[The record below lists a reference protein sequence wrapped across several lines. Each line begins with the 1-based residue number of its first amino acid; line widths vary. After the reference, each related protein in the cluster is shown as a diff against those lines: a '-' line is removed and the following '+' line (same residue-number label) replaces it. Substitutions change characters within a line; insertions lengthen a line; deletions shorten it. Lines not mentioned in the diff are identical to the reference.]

1 MILRI
6 ICAALFASG
15 LVTPLEA
22 DAGDIW
28 RAGATVSVTAD
39 GAPDVWAAG
48 ASVSVRGTVL
58 NDVWAAGAIV
68 NVAATTGADVWAAG
82 SRVRISGRVGDMLSV
97 SGAEVDIDA
106 RVAGDTR
113 VAGAQVVVAPGAVLN
128 GKLRAAGAVIRFDGR
143 GGSGVDLSGAE
154 VTFNGDTTGN
164 VTIRAQ
170 KVRIGDNASIGGD
183 LEIYSEEKP
192 DIAQTAQIGGRLVSL
207 GLEDADWPDGEGF
220 PGLLMVFLT
229 PLIVALSAFILGL
242 LFIWR
247 ARGTVEQTID
257 TFVERPGGALLR
269 GVLTLL
275 TVTLGAVLLVVVLI
289 GFPLGLALLL
299 AVPAI
304 LILGFTSAGLSI
316 GEWIGN
322 RAGESR
328 SAGGRI
334 GLMALGIAALM
345 LAGLIP
351 FAGAIIVLVA
361 VLMGLGA
368 LAITLRQRLAPETSP
383 TEY

>member
-1 MILRI
+1 VILRAI
-6 ICAALFASG
+6 WVVLLALGA
-15 LVTPLEA
+15 LTPPEA
-22 DAGDIW
+22 RAGDIW

-48 ASVSVRGTVL
+48 ASVSVHGTVL
-58 NDVWAAGAIV
+58 KDVWAAGAIV
-68 NVAATTGADVWAAG
+68 DVAADTGADVWAAG
-82 SRVRISGRVGDMLSV
+82 SRVRISGRVGGMLSV
-97 SGAEVDIDA
+97 SGAEVDIAA

-113 VAGAQVVVAPGAVLN
+113 VAGAQVSVAPSAVLI
-128 GKLRAAGAVIRFDGR
+128 GRLRAAGAVVRFDGS

-154 VTFNGDTTGN
+154 VTFNGETTGD

-170 KVRIGDNASIGGD
+170 KVRIGDSASIGGD
-183 LEIYSEEKP
+183 LEIYSEDKP

-229 PLIVALSAFILGL
+229 PLIVAASAFLLGL
-242 LFIWR
+242 LFVWR
-247 ARGTVEQTID
+247 ARGAVEQTID
-257 TFVERPGGALLR
+257 TFVERPGGSLLR
-269 GVLTLL
+269 GLLTLVAL
-275 TVTLGAVLLVVVLI
+275 TLGAVLLIALLI

-299 AVPAI
+299 TVPAI

-322 RAGESR
+322 RAGDPR

-334 GLMALGIAALM
+334 GLMALGIAVLM

-351 FAGAIIVLVA
+351 LAGAVLVLIA

-368 LAITLRQRLAPETSP
+368 LAITLRQRLAPEASP

>member
-1 MILRI
+1 MLRAI
-6 ICAALFASG
+6 WVVLLAVSAA
-15 LVTPLEA
+15 TPSDA
-22 DAGDIW
+22 RAGDIW

-58 NDVWAAGAIV
+58 KDVWAAGAIV
-68 NVAATTGADVWAAG
+68 DVAAAAGADVWAAG
-82 SRVRISGRVGDMLSV
+82 SRVRISGRVGGMLSV
-97 SGAEVDIDA
+97 SGAEVDIAA
-106 RVAGDTR
+106 RVTGDTR
-113 VAGAQVVVAPGAVLN
+113 VAGAQVVVAPNAVLI
-128 GKLRAAGAVIRFDGR
+128 GPLRAAGAVVRFDGS

-154 VTFNGDTTGN
+154 VTFNGETTGD

-207 GLEDADWPDGEGF
+207 GLDDADWPDGEGF
-220 PGLLMVFLT
+220 PGLLMALLT
-229 PLIVALSAFILGL
+229 PLIVALSAFLLGL
-242 LFIWR
+242 LFVWR
-247 ARGTVEQTID
+247 ARGAVEQTID

-269 GVLTLL
+269 GLLTLL
-275 TVTLGAVLLVVVLI
+275 ALTLGAALLVAVLI
-289 GFPLGLALLL
+289 GFPLGLAMLLT
-299 AVPAI
+299 VPAI
-304 LILGFTSAGLSI
+304 LILGFTSAGLSV

-322 RAGESR
+322 RAGEPR

-334 GLMALGIAALM
+334 GLMALGIAVLM
-345 LAGLIP
+345 LAALIP

-368 LAITLRQRLAPETSP
+368 LAITLRQRLAPEASP